1 MFMDERKFAFN
12 GDEMAVQFS
21 QLSCSSSG
29 QQTDHH
35 NWENNLMGES
45 HVSETRPIVSSL
57 ATRNAVVSTDGI
69 VVEDQF
75 SAETK
80 LGGICN
86 STNIIQQSQILMGR
100 SKSFNM
106 VSSYNASP
114 IKFKDLLMDQQVSNN
129 LPDAGKLIQCF
140 PNSETITNDY
150 AALNERT
157 MRLLSSGS
165 RSFCG
170 RRMDFEFNENEG
182 GSRKQRTRVS
192 DNRVFNAAESL
203 TCSKDDSEGSASALG
218 FKFSQLLTSSAHE
231 IEEFTNAGQQED
243 SRKIY
248 GTDIGM
254 INPNGGNSRKRKEIA
269 KGDAKEDDDPL
280 ILQTC
285 LPSQIIGDESNAV
298 NSNENKIVERQTN
311 SQSRRSEPPK
321 DYIHV
326 RARRGQATD
335 SHSLA
340 ERVRREKISKRM
352 KLLQDLVPGCR
363 KVTGKAVMLDEII
376 NYVQSLQRQVQF
388 LSMKLATV
396 NPILDFD
403 TGPPPPENI
412 FHMVSPSDSSVLAM
426 EQESAMERSFS
437 NGMENQTSKDHPFDN
452 HSQVQTVRDGDL
464 QSLVQKHLGQ
474 LQIQELEFPCQS
486 SHGSSPT

>member
-35 NWENNLMGES
+35 
-45 HVSETRPIVSSL
+45 VSETRPIVSSL
-57 ATRNAVVSTDGI
+57 ATTNAVVSTDGI

-80 LGGICN
+80 LVGLCN

-114 IKFKDLLMDQQVSNN
+114 IKFKDLLMDQQVSTN
-129 LPDAGKLIQCF
+129 LSDAGKLIQCF
-140 PNSETITNDY
+140 PNPETITNDY
-150 AALNERT
+150 TALNERT

-170 RRMDFEFNENEG
+170 RRTDFEFNENEG
-182 GSRKQRTRVS
+182 GSGKRTRVS

-203 TCSKDDSEGSASALG
+203 TCSKDDGEGSASALG

-243 SRKIY
+243 SRKIN
-248 GTDIGM
+248 GTDMGM
-254 INPNGGNSRKRKEIA
+254 INPNGGNSRKERKEIA
-269 KGDAKEDDDPL
+269 KGDAKEDDPFK
-280 ILQTC
+280 LQTC
-285 LPSQIIGDESNAV
+285 LPSQIIGDESNAI
-298 NSNENKIVERQTN
+298 NSNENKIVERQTD
-311 SQSRRSEPPK
+311 SKSRRSEPPK

-352 KLLQDLVPGCR
+352 KLLQDLVPGCC

-396 NPILDFD
+396 NPRLDFD
-403 TGPPPPENI
+403 TGPLPPENI

-426 EQESAMERSFS
+426 EQESAMQRSFS

>member
-21 QLSCSSSG
+21 QLVCSSG

-35 NWENNLMGES
+35 NWENNLIGES
-45 HVSETRPIVSSL
+45 YVVETRPIVSSP
-57 ATRNAVVSTDGI
+57 ATANAVVSTNGI

-75 SAETK
+75 PDATK
-80 LGGICN
+80 LGGLSN

-100 SKSFNM
+100 SKSLNLA
-106 VSSYNASP
+106 SSYNASS
-114 IKFKDLLMDQQVSNN
+114 IKFKHLLMDQQVSTNF
-129 LPDAGKLIQCF
+129 PDAGKLIQSF
-140 PNSETITNDY
+140 PNSETFIDY
-150 AALNERT
+150 AALNERAV
-157 MRLLSSGS
+157 RFLSSG

-170 RRMDFEFNENEG
+170 RSSDFEFNANKG
-182 GSRKQRTRVS
+182 GSGKRTRVS
-192 DNRVFNAAESL
+192 DKQVFNAAESL
-203 TCSKDDSEGSASALG
+203 TCSRDDSKGSASALG
-218 FKFSQLLTSSAHE
+218 FKFMQLLTSSAHE
-231 IEEFTNAGQQED
+231 TEEFTNASEEED
-243 SRKIY
+243 SRKIN
-248 GTDIGM
+248 GTNVGM
-254 INPNGGNSRKRKEIA
+254 ITPNGGESRKRKEIA
-269 KGDAKEDDDPL
+269 KGDVKEGDPL
-280 ILQTC
+280 NLQTC
-285 LPSQIIGDESNAV
+285 LPSQIIGDEKNAV
-298 NSNENKIVERQTN
+298 NSNENKIAERQNNCN
-311 SQSRRSEPPK
+311 SRPSVPPN

-352 KLLQDLVPGCR
+352 KLLQDLVPGCH

-396 NPILDFD
+396 NPRLEFH
-403 TGPPPPENI
+403 TGPLPSENI
-412 FHMVSPSDSSVLAM
+412 FRTVSPSHSSALPL
-426 EQESAMERSFS
+426 EQEPEMQRSFS

-452 HSQVQTVRDGDL
+452 YSQVQTVRDGDL

-486 SHGSSPT
+486 SHGTQVIK